1 MGVQHG
7 WHTYKKI
14 KSPRFLKSWGE
25 NWDFPQT
32 EIMLLSPFY
41 FKLKE
46 KENQIYT
53 LVSNILKKNFFLMNY
68 KFHFIIYDTAK
79 M

>member
-7 WHTYKKI
+7 WDTYKKI
-14 KSPRFLKSWGE
+14 KLQRFIKSWE
-25 NWDFPQT
+25 ESWDFPQT

-46 KENQIYT
+46 KENQPYT
-53 LVSNILKKNFFLMNY
+53 LVNNILKKKIF
-68 KFHFIIYDTAK
+68 
-79 M
+79 

>member
-7 WHTYKKI
+7 WDTYKKI
-14 KSPRFLKSWGE
+14 KLQRFTKSWE
-25 NWDFPQT
+25 ESWDFPQT

-46 KENQIYT
+46 KEKPT
-53 LVSNILKKNFFLMNY
+53 LYLSEQYIEKKKSNKL
-68 KFHFIIYDTAK
+68 
-79 M
+79 